1 MFIFTLL
8 SWIFSVIGWLLALAS
23 WLPIIYL
30 VMTMVQPNNQ
40 WTLTL
45 KKYLDPFINLARAV
59 IGKVF
64 PKLVD
69 SEGFDF
75 SPVGLWLLLQLVSGL
90 CKLLAKIF

>member
-1 MFIFTLL
+1 MFLLKLL
-8 SWIFSVIGWLLALAS
+8 SWIFSILGWLLALAS
-23 WLPIIYL
+23 WLPIIYAL
-30 VMTMVQPNNQ
+30 ATVLAPTNQ

-45 KKYLDPFINLARAV
+45 KKYLDPFINLARAL

-75 SPVGLWLLLQLVSGL
+75 SPVALWLLLQLVSGL

>member
-1 MFIFTLL
+1 MFIFKLL
-8 SWIFSVIGWLLALAS
+8 GWIFGIVGWLLGLAS
-23 WLPIIYL
+23 WLPIIYI
-30 VMTMVQPNNQ
+30 VMSMVQPDNQ

-45 KKYLDPFINLARAV
+45 KKYLDPFINLARSI

-75 SPVGLWLLLQLVSGL
+75 SPVALWLLLQVLSGL
-90 CKLLAKIF
+90 FKLLDKIF